1 MQVEVVMSS
10 LNNNELIN
18 YLYNRY
24 GTEDALKALSPQGTV
39 NALSLS
45 EKQEILERLSVISK
59 TLHTD
64 SLSDVSQ
71 KTLKNL
77 KARFSAEYSK
87 TSNSL
92 ILKKITLVTQDIL
105 IKLNPSSTKVT
116 SPNQQDEPV
125 EIQYIKAKIENIE
138 SDQKQMQPASN
149 QATQVSN
156 VRRPVIDNSLDQ
168 NQVKLWIEAHP
179 KNCQKAVET
188 LVGAIR
194 HIPHA
199 QFEDNFINVT
209 VKHLNRFVKEEEIE
223 YWVAV
228 QAEKSN
234 QWMFELAKP
243 HLLKQPN
250 GLVPLAYASFLTKL
264 ANNPEVTAKDFPQ
277 TLVLF
282 DDAMFSGEQMSGF
295 LIRLNGEITRRN
307 KELAPKGIQI
317 DFPRIVIACA
327 YVTRYCIAVLRKYG
341 REFQI
346 EDKLIILN
354 HMKIPTVDEVIED
367 ESIKEVLKHM
377 YWPKISLTRHDSGL
391 ESRGVVY
398 FDHKVSDGYSFPK
411 AIAEGAVV
419 DRNGADLGFSI
430 EMIPSFTPPYKKNN
444 KIEDKK

>member
-277 TLVLF
+277 TSFLMMRCLV
-282 DDAMFSGEQMSGF
+282 
-295 LIRLNGEITRRN
+295 
-307 KELAPKGIQI
+307 
-317 DFPRIVIACA
+317 
-327 YVTRYCIAVLRKYG
+327 
-341 REFQI
+341 
-346 EDKLIILN
+346 
-354 HMKIPTVDEVIED
+354 
-367 ESIKEVLKHM
+367 
-377 YWPKISLTRHDSGL
+377 
-391 ESRGVVY
+391 ESR
-398 FDHKVSDGYSFPK
+398 
-411 AIAEGAVV
+411 
-419 DRNGADLGFSI
+419 
-430 EMIPSFTPPYKKNN
+430 
-444 KIEDKK
+444 